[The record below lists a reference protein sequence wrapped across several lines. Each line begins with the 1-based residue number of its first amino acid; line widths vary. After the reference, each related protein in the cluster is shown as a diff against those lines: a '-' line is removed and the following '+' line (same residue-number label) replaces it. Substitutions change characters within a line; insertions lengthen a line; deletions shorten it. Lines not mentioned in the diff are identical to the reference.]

1 MDVLQKPK
9 GHVAGAETFKDRWN
23 SSNFIYIYIYI
34 YMDYDSMIL

>member
-9 GHVAGAETFKDRWN
+9 GHVAGAETFKDRRN
-23 SSNFIYIYIYI
+23 SSNFIYIYI